1 MSEQVALPAK
11 PAEFVESGGAR
22 TILNAFR
29 DSVESQM
36 GCELTESGH
45 KIGDWAVWI
54 FAQELAERLI
64 QLDARNRVVAQG
76 RN

>member
-29 DSVESQM
+29 DSVES
-36 GCELTESGH
+36 
-45 KIGDWAVWI
+45 
-54 FAQELAERLI
+54 
-64 QLDARNRVVAQG
+64 
-76 RN
+76 